1 MRKMMLLTA
10 FVLLGAAVAF
20 GYTFPEAF
28 VYDGLITYDHLGM
41 PLVPNSLHFNVGAGY
56 LMFSEAWLMNPV
68 TEEYELT
75 DIGDVSII
83 GVPIDVGYAI
93 NENILVDVTLQ
104 VLSTT
109 VKPTAVGDPPPEE
122 TSAMGLGDVWVK
134 GRYLAPVGENFNLG
148 GRLAVK
154 IPVGKVDYT
163 DEDNK
168 PELGDGQM
176 DIDVAA
182 VAGIFHDE
190 GFVMGGQVGFRYRM
204 TETQTLLVPDPLTP
218 GLTIDVDYTPGMMIY
233 LDTETGY
240 SFGDFAVYVPLG
252 YEMTMASKTDDETDE
267 DSETN
272 GLYLGL
278 APKYALD
285 ANNTLGLKFLYPLMG
300 QNVPKSMLVGLT
312 YEGYIP
318 M

>member
-10 FVLLGAAVAF
+10 FVMLGAAMAF
-20 GYTFPEAF
+20 GYTFPDAF

-41 PLVPNSLHFNVGAGY
+41 PLVANSLHFNVGAGY
-56 LMFSEAWLMNPV
+56 LMFSEYYDKDGEAQ
-68 TEEYELT
+68 
-75 DIGDVSII
+75 DAFGDVSII
-83 GVPIDVGYAI
+83 AVPIDVGYAI

-109 VKPTAVGDPPPEE
+109 VKPDFFEE
-122 TSAMGLGDVWVK
+122 ESAMGLGDVWVK
-134 GRYLAPVGENFNLG
+134 GRYLAPISGNANLG

-154 IPVGKVDYT
+154 IPVGKVDDGT
-163 DEDNK
+163 K
-168 PELGDGQM
+168 PDLGDNQM

-190 GFVMGGQVGFRYRM
+190 GFVMGGQLGFRYRM
-204 TETQTLLVPDPLTP
+204 KETIEEEIMPGQTEEFDF
-218 GLTIDVDYTPGMMIY
+218 TPGMLIY

-240 SFGDFAVYVPLG
+240 SFGNFEVYVPLG
-252 YEMTMASKTDDETDE
+252 YEMSMKDKFDDEEFD
-267 DSETN
+267 DSETS
-272 GLYLGL
+272 GLYVGL
-278 APKYALD
+278 APKFAVD
-285 ANNTLGLKFLYPLMG
+285 ANNKLGLKFLYPLMG
-300 QNVPKSMLVGLT
+300 KNVPKSMLVGLT

>member
-1 MRKMMLLTA
+1 MRKMMLLSA
-10 FVLLGAAVAF
+10 FLMLGAAVAF
-20 GYTFPEAF
+20 GYTFPGAF

-41 PLVPNSLHFNVGAGY
+41 PLVPNALHLNVGAGY
-56 LMFSEAWLMNPV
+56 LMFSEAWMIDPDTGDN
-68 TEEYELT
+68 ELV
-75 DIGDVSII
+75 DLGGSVSVI
-83 GVPIDVGYAI
+83 GVPIDIGYAI

-109 VKPTAVGDPPPEE
+109 EAPDDFDSV
-122 TSAMGLGDVWVK
+122 SATGLGDVWVK

-148 GRLAVK
+148 GRLGVK

-163 DEDNK
+163 DDK
-168 PELGDGQM
+168 PVLGDGQM

-182 VAGIFHDE
+182 VAGIYNEE

-204 TETQTLLVPDPLTP
+204 TETQEWEIFGEKVE
-218 GLTIDVDYTPGMMIY
+218 VDYTPGMMIY

-240 SFGDFAVYVPLG
+240 SFGAFAVYVPLG
-252 YEMTMASKTDDETDE
+252 YEMTMAVKLDDETAE

-285 ANNTLGLKFLYPLMG
+285 ANNKLGLKFLYPLMG
-300 QNVPKSMLVGLT
+300 KNVPKSMLVGLT

>member
-1 MRKMMLLTA
+1 MRKMMLLSA
-10 FVLLGAAVAF
+10 FLILGAATAF
-20 GYTFPEAF
+20 GYTFPGAF

-41 PLVPNSLHFNVGAGY
+41 PLVPNALHFNVGAGY
-56 LMFSEAWLMNPV
+56 LMFSEAWMIDPETGDN
-68 TEEYELT
+68 ELV
-75 DIGDVSII
+75 DLNGSISVI

-104 VLSTT
+104 VLSTS
-109 VKPTAVGDPPPEE
+109 VKPEE
-122 TSAMGLGDVWVK
+122 GYGEEASATGLGDVWVK

-148 GRLAVK
+148 GRLGVK

-163 DEDNK
+163 DEDDK
-168 PELGDGQM
+168 PDLGDGQM

-182 VAGIFHDE
+182 VAGIYNEE

-204 TETQTLLVPDPLTP
+204 TETQEWEYE
-218 GLTIDVDYTPGMMIY
+218 GEKFEVDETPGMMIY

-240 SFGDFAVYVPLG
+240 SFGEFAVYVPLG
-252 YEMTMASKTDDETDE
+252 YEMTMKVKIDDEEIE

-285 ANNTLGLKFLYPLMG
+285 ANNTLGLKFLYPIMG